1 MPIGLE
7 SPVSIHLSGTT
18 SRPPEPEQ
26 FLAADLPA
34 PAARV
39 RSSLGSGRPCPFL
52 GSQDGAGLANNS
64 PSRMNMCHAHSR
76 KEWQGMRRVTIPYSR
91 VTREKQAEVCF
102 AAFNQCPYHRQ
113 ASQELAEK
121 HHAPRA
127 EAAHAEAGHAG
138 PRQKKRRPAR
148 RNSAPMSG
156 RARAIVQYGGLGL
169 GALVCALI
177 VSLVISAEP
186 GRMFE
191 FVFEVI
197 AFQDVKAMGL
207 GHKGLDKR
215 DVSGL
220 VTGGDL
226 RASELK
232 DLTGAQKDKLKSSAQ
247 FKNLS
252 EADKQKLKEKY
263 KAMMGK

>member
-1 MPIGLE
+1 M
-7 SPVSIHLSGTT
+7 SIHLSGTT

-76 KEWQGMRRVTIPYSR
+76 KEWKGMRRVTIPYSR

-127 EAAHAEAGHAG
+127 EAGHAG

-156 RARAIVQYGGLGL
+156 RARAIVRYGGLGL
-169 GALVCALI
+169 GALACAFI

-186 GRMFE
+186 GRMFD

-197 AFQDVKAMGL
+197 AFQDIKAMGV

-226 RASELK
+226 KAMQHMS
-232 DLTGAQKDKLKSSAQ
+232 GAQKDKLKSSAQ